1 MQIDIIKLMTRV
13 RVRAVPLL
21 AALAATAIAACSSAA
36 APDAG
41 KSPASNKASA
51 SPTTTSSGSLGG
63 LASSGLP
70 SRSAQIEK
78 LKAALAKASTSG
90 SIPGGTDL
98 EDYEIGR
105 LWSQGIDGAGT
116 TIAVIEGWNDP
127 SIGQYVAHFD
137 QVNGLPNPQITTI
150 YPVGMPRT
158 CPAGMVRLGTYG
170 SCSSWAAELQL
181 DVTAVHLM
189 APYARIV
196 IAVAPADTE
205 ITDDAASQVA
215 PPEMMKA
222 VEYIASHHLANVISI
237 SDGTGESSYSHGL
250 AEILAQDPG
259 ELAAAAAGI
268 PLLVGTGDCGA
279 VQNLPVANG
288 QCEDTTTF
296 ADTAVWDDSPWV
308 TAVGGSIPDL
318 TSGGKRVGP
327 DQLWD
332 VDGRFG
338 EGAGISKVFR
348 RPAYQD
354 GVAAITRSAMRTVP
368 DLVMDARVGTSESTP
383 LLAGVLALAT
393 QLNGANVGPINPALY
408 ESLGPKGARAGIVDV
423 TAGSNTARLPDGKIV
438 PGFSAAPGF
447 DIASGWGTI
456 NAGLFVPSLVAAT
469 RADGQESAAR
479 QQAATQLSGL
489 EHAVTISAAHI
500 PSGSEAQLTAGGFLP
515 GHPVRLSID
524 GRFIAVLT
532 ASSGGTVRY
541 RISPSGLKLR
551 PARHVVT
558 LTSMLIT
565 ETTGFS
571 S

>member
-1 MQIDIIKLMTRV
+1 VQIDIIKLMTRV
-13 RVRAVPLL
+13 RAAPLL
-21 AALAATAIAACSSAA
+21 AALAATALAACSSPG
-36 APDAG
+36 APEAG
-41 KSPASNKASA
+41 KSPATNPASA

-78 LKAALAKASTSG
+78 LKGALAKASTSG

-150 YPVGMPRT
+150 YPVGMPTT
-158 CPAGMVRLGTYG
+158 CPPGMVRLGTYG

-222 VEYIASHHLANVISI
+222 VEYIASHHVANVISI

-250 AEILAQDPG
+250 PEILAQDPG

-489 EHAVTISAAHI
+489 EHAVTISVAHI
-500 PSGSEAQLTAGGFLP
+500 PSGSGAQLTAGGFLP

-541 RISPSGLKLR
+541 RISPSALKLR
-551 PARHVVT
+551 PGRHVVT